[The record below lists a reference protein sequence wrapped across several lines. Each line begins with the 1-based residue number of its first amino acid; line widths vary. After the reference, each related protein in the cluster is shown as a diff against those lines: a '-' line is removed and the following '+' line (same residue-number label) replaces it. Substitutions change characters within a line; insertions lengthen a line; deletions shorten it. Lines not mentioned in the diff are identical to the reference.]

1 LLDRPSHTGLRHI
14 AINCKNLEATVAFYK
29 DIIGMIV
36 EWQPDNDNYYL
47 TSGNDNLALHRTT
60 EEHTENPNRLD
71 HIGFFI
77 DDPSKVDKWHEYL
90 MSCGVN
96 IVSKP
101 KTHRDGARSLYCKD
115 PDGTIVQMIYHPP
128 VSSSDK

>member
-1 LLDRPSHTGLRHI
+1 MLDRPSHTGLRHI

-90 MSCGVN
+90 MSL
-96 IVSKP
+96 
-101 KTHRDGARSLYCKD
+101 SL
-115 PDGTIVQMIYHPP
+115 IHI
-128 VSSSDK
+128 